1 MSAGTRVS
9 GCLTVQV
16 FLDVPACLQV
26 PSSDVL
32 EDFVD
37 GMTEVRG
44 AVSVGRSVVKDK
56 LRAVTVLPLPAVL
69 AGQVAPLGDLPVP
82 LHPPLAS

>member
-1 MSAGTRVS
+1 M
-9 GCLTVQV
+9 VQV
-16 FLDVPACLQV
+16 FLDVPAWLQV

-37 GMTEVRG
+37 GMTEVRV
-44 AVSVGRSVVKDK
+44 AVSVGWAVVKDK
-56 LRAVTVLPLPAVL
+56 LRAVTVLPLPGVL
-69 AGQVAPLGDLPVP
+69 AGQVAPLRDLPVP